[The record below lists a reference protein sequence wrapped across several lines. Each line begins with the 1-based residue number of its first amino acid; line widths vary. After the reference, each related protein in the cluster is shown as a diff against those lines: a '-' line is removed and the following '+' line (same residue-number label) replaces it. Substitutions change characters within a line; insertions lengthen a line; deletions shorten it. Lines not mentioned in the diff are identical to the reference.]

1 MAKLLITYDLKPD
14 NDYPRLWAALRAM
27 GACKPLL
34 SGWVV
39 DVQFT
44 ASQMRD
50 HLKKFIDEDDRLL
63 VVSLSGGWASIGLN
77 KDEAGCL
84 RRHVSGK

>member
-1 MAKLLITYDLKPD
+1 MAKLFITYDLKPD
-14 NDYPRLWAALRAM
+14 AQYPRLWAALRAM
-27 GACKPLL
+27 GACRPLQ

-44 ASQMRD
+44 SAQMRD

-63 VVSLSGGWASIGLN
+63 VVSLAGGWASIGLTQ
-77 KDEAGCL
+77 DESACL
-84 RRHVSGK
+84 RRNVSN

>member
-1 MAKLLITYDLKPD
+1 MAKLLITYDLKPE

-34 SGWVV
+34 NGWVV

-44 ASQMRD
+44 APQMRD

-63 VVSLSGGWASIGLN
+63 VVSLSGGWASLGLN
-77 KDEAGCL
+77 PDEAACL

>member
-1 MAKLLITYDLKPD
+1 
-14 NDYPRLWAALRAM
+14 M
-27 GACKPLL
+27 GACKPVMG
-34 SGWVV
+34 GWVV

-63 VVSLSGGWASIGLN
+63 VVALSGGWASLGLT
-77 KDEAGCL
+77 KDEAACL

>member
-1 MAKLLITYDLKPD
+1 MAKLLITYDLKPE
-14 NDYPRLWAALRAM
+14 NEYPRLWAALRAM
-27 GACKPLL
+27 GACRPLA

-39 DVQFT
+39 DVQIT

-63 VVSLSGGWASIGLN
+63 VVSLAGSWASLGLT
-77 KDEAGCL
+77 KDEAACL
-84 RRHVSGK
+84 RRHVSG